1 MRKFEIA
8 TDSTC
13 DLYASEI
20 KEKELFFLP
29 LTFTLTDKNGNVTE
43 YKDEFQ
49 SDAEYTEY
57 YEKLR
62 SGLLSRTSMN
72 NPAIHEEFFMNMAKA
87 GVKEAIHF
95 TISYGLCRTVDVARE
110 AVAEVQ
116 KTYPDFH
123 CLCVESNTTT
133 LGQGMLV
140 NIAVDMRD
148 KGKTLQETFDYI
160 ESIKHNIQHFI
171 VVDDLKSLVRG
182 GRLSAAAGAV
192 GSVLQVKPV
201 IVFNKEGKLESY
213 KKSTGLKH
221 TIGLIAREF
230 ANYSLN
236 KDYPLIYIGH
246 TGKVDS
252 AELLQKQLKE
262 LYNIDAPIRMIG
274 PVIASHLGY
283 GTVAYAF
290 LSNEER
296 PI

>member
-13 DLYASEI
+13 DLYAREI

-57 YEKLR
+57 YEKLH

-123 CLCVESNTTT
+123 CLCIESNTTT

-160 ESIKHNIQHFI
+160 ESVKHNIQHFI